1 MNNIEQGSNLVK
13 LVYQFMQKLEYHDFN
28 PIKANGQIRFI
39 SFSSNRVKCN
49 YCGMGYSST
58 LLFEQKYC
66 KYCLY
71 LYLYDLNDNN
81 VCLDM
86 HIISNTSNTHCTKHE
101 SENIE
106 SCTQNIQKWC
116 MNCSEILYF
125 KQIVTK
131 YSFDMNY
138 YYERQNEIIK
148 CEKDCTLCGQQNL
161 LINTEF
167 SLCPNCYIIS
177 SECIESTSS
186 KKSILVIYLSWC
198 YNIEQC
204 IVCSKSLL
212 SETSDDC
219 QKWCSNCF
227 TIYAR
232 CRYCLTT
239 NIIFGLTNQSK
250 CKKCERISFITIDT
264 KVIMEIFIVS
274 TKHNTDNHNLIEKY
288 VKNNNI
294 SNPLKIYSFISNLFY
309 LDAKYITYS
318 NLKNNEDFFIEFV
331 FIPHYNSNMCRNCGR
346 KYSVT
351 LLFGQKYCKYCL
363 YWYIKFTKFTTKNMM
378 DVHIITNSIKCTEHE
393 PRTLDFCTQSIREW
407 CINCSEISYFK
418 QIITQYSFDM
428 EERSKMIQ
436 GENCNLCGNLI
447 DRQISFMCL
456 DCYSVSSGYIESIL
470 TKKKILILYLPWWDT
485 SSYCITCGEYFK
497 YKSYRQKWCLHCF
510 IIYNRCRYCLTT
522 NIIFGFT
529 IQSQCIKCK
538 RVEPFSINGNH
549 NIDEFL
555 DSTIDTNDEIA
566 KYMNNTDDPLKIYE
580 FIKNKVKVSCKNIK
594 MIEYSETEDFE
605 RIAEGGFGIIYKA
618 TWNNKSLESYSSIVA
633 VKKFLNSQDISK
645 DFINELKSFDQYH
658 NRFEHII
665 KYYGITQDPETRDHM
680 IIMQYADGGDL
691 HNYLQKCFKDITW
704 NDKLAIILE
713 ISRGVD
719 CIHEEN
725 YIHRDLHSG
734 NILSVKNEHST
745 SHKWHIG
752 DLGLS
757 RPVNVISSNNN
768 IYGVIPYVAPEIFV
782 GKAFSKESDIYS
794 MGMIMWELTSGCKP
808 FADSEHNAD
817 LILKIVDGKQPEI
830 TNDTPECFANLMKK
844 CWDSDSSKRPVIKEI
859 RKTIGMWV
867 HKIKDIDQFCEAET
881 TRLKLIEKRKLGPEY
896 AVKTHPGA
904 IYTSRLLNFLISS
917 SSSISSSSTTSFNTK
932 QEYISKEFEYDIND
946 AKWSSSLD
954 SKSPTKQEYIS
965 KKRKLNLIYDD
976 AR

>member
-1 MNNIEQGSNLVK
+1 MVE
-13 LVYQFMQKLEYHDFN
+13 
-28 PIKANGQIRFI
+28 
-39 SFSSNRVKCN
+39 CN
-49 YCGMGYSST
+49 YCGMEYSST
-58 LLFEQKYC
+58 IFFEQKYC

-71 LYLYDLNDNN
+71 LYHKDLSDKNI
-81 VCLDM
+81 CLDV
-86 HIISNTSNTHCTKHE
+86 HINNTSNSHCTEHE
-101 SENIE
+101 SKNIE
-106 SCTQNIQKWC
+106 SYTQNIQEWC

-148 CEKDCTLCGQQNL
+148 CEKNCTLCGQQNL

-167 SLCPNCYIIS
+167 SLCPNCYLIS
-177 SECIESTSS
+177 SEWIESTLS
-186 KKSILVIYLSWC
+186 KKSILVLYLSWC

-204 IVCSKSLL
+204 VVCSKKLL

-227 TIYAR
+227 TIYAE

-250 CKKCERISFITIDT
+250 CKKCERLSFITIDT
-264 KVIMEIFIVS
+264 KDMEIFIVS
-274 TKHNTDNHNLIEKY
+274 AKHNTDNHNLIEKY
-288 VKNNNI
+288 IKNNNTF
-294 SNPLKIYSFISNLFY
+294 NPLKIYSFISNLFY
-309 LDAKYITYS
+309 LDAKYILYS
-318 NLKNNEDFFIEFV
+318 NLKNNEDFFIEFI
-331 FIPHYNSNMCRNCGR
+331 FIPYYDSNMCRNCGR

-351 LLFGQKYCKYCL
+351 PLFEQKYCKYCL
-363 YWYIKFTKFTTKNMM
+363 YWYIKFTKFTTKNIM

-393 PRTLDFCTQSIREW
+393 TRTSDFCTQSIREW
-407 CINCSEISYFK
+407 CMNCSEISYFK
-418 QIITQYSFDM
+418 QIITKYSFDM
-428 EERSKMIQ
+428 EKRSKMIQ
-436 GENCNLCGNLI
+436 GEKCNLCGNLI
-447 DRQISFMCL
+447 DRPISFMCL

-485 SSYCITCGEYFK
+485 SSNCITCGEYFK
-497 YKSYRQKWCLHCF
+497 YTKSYCQKWCSHCF
-510 IIYNRCRYCLTT
+510 IIYNRCRCCLTT
-522 NIIFGFT
+522 NIFWGFT

-538 RVEPFSINGNH
+538 RVEFISINGNH

-566 KYMNNTDDPLKIYE
+566 KYMNNIDDPLKIYG

-633 VKKFLNSQDISK
+633 VKKFLNSQDIK

-658 NRFEHII
+658 NRYEHII

-713 ISRGVD
+713 ISRGID

-745 SHKWHIG
+745 SYKWHIG
-752 DLGLS
+752 DFGLS
-757 RPVNVISSNNN
+757 RPANITSSNNK

-830 TNDTPECFANLMKK
+830 TNDTPECYVNLMKK
-844 CWDSDSSKRPVIKEI
+844 CWDSDSSKRPHIKEI
-859 RKTIGMWV
+859 RKT
-867 HKIKDIDQFCEAET
+867 
-881 TRLKLIEKRKLGPEY
+881 IEKRKLGPEY
-896 AVKTHPGA
+896 AVKTHSGA
-904 IYTSRLLNFLISS
+904 IYTKYISKELAFDINDAKCSS
-917 SSSISSSSTTSFNTK
+917 SSELNSPTK
-932 QEYISKEFEYDIND
+932 QEYISKEFEFNI
-946 AKWSSSLD
+946 
-954 SKSPTKQEYIS
+954 
-965 KKRKLNLIYDD
+965 
-976 AR
+976 